1 MEKLLLGGILGFAF
15 LLRIWSLSS
24 YPAGFNADE
33 ASFGYDAYSLLK
45 TGKDQWGEPW
55 PLTLRSFGDF
65 KLALY
70 TYLAIPSVAV
80 FGLNE
85 FAVRLPNA
93 ILGSL
98 AVLVTFLLVRQ
109 LRLRSKLEIGKC
121 LPAEGSAQA
130 GKLEIL
136 AALLLAISPWHVSL
150 SRGAFEANLT
160 TFFTPLGV
168 WCFLNGIKDPRWM
181 LFAAIAFGLNLFS
194 YHSAR
199 LFTPLLLLVLIWTAK
214 RELAGGDTP
223 IRMGVSHYRWPILI
237 FSLFVLLAAYTVFT
251 GAGTRGAD
259 IAIFNP
265 TDNWSAVS
273 DRRYEAVLQ
282 GLPDNIARVFSNK
295 VIYTTGQLL
304 NNYLSY
310 FSPQFLFAQGVGE
323 ATYGLIPGQGMLYL
337 AEIPLILFAIWFFA
351 KKPSKEMG
359 FILLWIALAPIPAA
373 LTKGVGLAGNRTA
386 TMMPA
391 IQILSAY
398 GGIILF
404 QEIAKRWRG
413 FRSKRILLSCYL
425 AILLVSLTLFLES
438 YIYHAP
444 RVNAPSMAYG
454 WRGAFKY
461 LNTVDSEYREIIVS
475 RSFSEP
481 QIFVGFYKAWDPGD
495 YQKETKDWLRYKK
508 EKLLFVDQ
516 LGEYHLG
523 KYTIREI
530 RYPEDQDLTSVL
542 LVGRPRDFPKDV
554 PARKAIYYP
563 DGKPAILIIVPSDKK
578 YAQSN

>member
-1 MEKLLLGGILGFAF
+1 MNPLLLGIVFLAF
-15 LLRIWSLSS
+15 LLRIWGLSS

-65 KLALY
+65 KLPVYA
-70 TYLAIPSVAV
+70 YLTIPSVAI

-98 AVLVTFLLVRQ
+98 AVLATYFMVIEIFGRRFSLNKILINAD
-109 LRLRSKLEIGKC
+109 RLALF
-121 LPAEGSAQA
+121 SA
-130 GKLEIL
+130 LI
-136 AALLLAISPWHVSL
+136 LAISPWHVSL

-160 TFFTPLGV
+160 TFFVPLGV
-168 WCFLNGIKDPRWM
+168 WCFFKGIKKPKWM
-181 LFAAIAFGLNLFS
+181 GFAAIVFGVNLFS
-194 YHSAR
+194 YHSGR
-199 LFTPLLLLVLIWTAK
+199 LFTPLLLLVIVWLTRK
-214 RELAGGDTP
+214 ELVVKDTP
-223 IRMGVSHYRWPILI
+223 IHMGVSRYRWPIFL
-237 FSLFVLLAAYTVFT
+237 FALFVILASYTIFT

-265 TDNWSAVS
+265 TDNWQAVS

-282 GLPDNIARVFSNK
+282 GLPDSIARVFSNK
-295 VIYTTGQLL
+295 ITYTTGQFL

-310 FSPQFLFAQGVGE
+310 FSPQFFFTQGAGE
-323 ATYGLIPGQGMLYL
+323 STYGLLPGQGMLYL
-337 AEIPLILFAIWFFA
+337 AEVPFIIFAMWFFV
-351 KKPSKEMG
+351 KKPSKEIG
-359 FILLWIALAPIPAA
+359 FILLWVVLAPIPAA
-373 LTKGVGLAGNRTA
+373 LTKGAGLAGNRTA

-404 QEIAKRWRG
+404 QKITQRWRSLW
-413 FRSKRILLSCYL
+413 SKRILLFCYF
-425 AILLVSLTLFLES
+425 AILLISLIFFIES

-444 RVNAPSMAYG
+444 KVNAPSMSYG
-454 WRGAFKY
+454 WQETFKY
-461 LNTVDSEYREIIVS
+461 LNAVDSEYKEIIVS

-481 QIFVGFYKAWDPGD
+481 QIFVGFYKAWDPND
-495 YQKETKDWLRYKK
+495 YQKATKDWLRYKK

-516 LGEYHLG
+516 LGEYRLG
-523 KYTIREI
+523 KYIFRNI
-530 RYPEDQDLTSVL
+530 HYSADQNLTETL
-542 LVGRPRDFPKDV
+542 LVGKLRDFPKDTPTLKIV
-554 PARKAIYYP
+554 NYP
-563 DGKPAILIIVPSDKK
+563 SGEPVILIVDPSRNR
-578 YAQSN
+578 YAKIN

>member
-1 MEKLLLGGILGFAF
+1 MSKLLLGGIIGLAF

-65 KLALY
+65 KLPLY
-70 TYLAIPSVAV
+70 TYLAMPFVAI

-85 FAVRLPNA
+85 FAVRFPNA
-93 ILGSL
+93 IFGTL
-98 AVLVTFLLVRQ
+98 AVLLTYLMVSSF
-109 LRLRSKLEIGKC
+109 SKKY
-121 LPAEGSAQA
+121 
-130 GKLEIL
+130 KIL
-136 AALLLAISPWHVSL
+136 DSRFSILSALLLAISPWHISL

-160 TFFTPLGV
+160 TLFTPLAV
-168 WCFLNGIKDPRWM
+168 WCFLNGIKNPRWM
-181 LFAAIAFGLNLFS
+181 LFAAMAFGFNLFS

-199 LFTPLLLLVLIWTAK
+199 LFTPLLLLALIRTTRK
-214 RELAGGDTP
+214 ELAGGDTP
-223 IRMGVSHYRWPILI
+223 IHISVSRYRWPVLV
-237 FSLFVLLAAYTVFT
+237 FALFVLLAAYTVFT

-282 GLPDNIARVFSNK
+282 GLSDNIARVFSNK
-295 VIYTTGQLL
+295 IIYITGQLL

-310 FSPQFLFAQGVGE
+310 FSPQFLFTQGVGE
-323 ATYGLIPGQGMLYL
+323 ATYGMIPGQAMLYL
-337 AEIPLILFAIWFFA
+337 FELPFMILALWFFI
-351 KKPSKEMG
+351 KKPSKELG
-359 FILLWIALAPIPAA
+359 FILLWVLLAPIPTA

-386 TMMPA
+386 IMMPA

-404 QEIAKRWRG
+404 QKIIQRWKSLW
-413 FRSKRILLSCYL
+413 SKKILLSCSL
-425 AILLVSLTLFLES
+425 TILLVSLAIFLES

-444 RVNAPSMAYG
+444 RVNAPSMSYG
-454 WRGAFKY
+454 WREAFQY
-461 LNTVDSEYREIIVS
+461 LNNIDADYKEVVVS

-481 QIFVGFYKAWDPGD
+481 QIFIGFYKMWDPQD
-495 YQKETKDWLRYKK
+495 YQLQSKDWLRYKK

-516 LGEYHLG
+516 LGEYRLG

-530 RYPEDQDLTSVL
+530 RYSDDQDLTDIL
-542 LVGRPRDFPKDV
+542 LIGRPRDFPRDIPV
-554 PARKAIYYP
+554 RETINYP
-563 DGKPAILIIVPSDKK
+563 NGEPAILIVDPSKK
-578 YAQSN
+578 EYAKTN